1 MTSPAVAVRAPSTLG
16 TFEHL
21 DKGLDALQ
29 VDLRDLR
36 RDMNERFGALETRT
50 TTVML
55 ALWTPIAAAII
66 AMAIKA
72 IFFGR

>member
-1 MTSPAVAVRAPSTLG
+1 MTSPAAAVRAPSTLCRTG
-16 TFEHL
+16 KSSEV
-21 DKGLDALQ
+21 LDALQ